1 MLRGSCIPIDIRR
14 RESLLSKDT
23 GEWITPNYETI
34 SAMEKRQICELVN
47 STLLNAFS
55 EQDFMDVLAVFQRVI
70 ERLEE
75 SGNV

>member
-1 MLRGSCIPIDIRR
+1 M
-14 RESLLSKDT
+14 ES
-23 GEWITPNYETI
+23 EWITPSYETI
-34 SAMEKRQICELVN
+34 SVSEKRQLCELMN

-75 SGNV
+75 S